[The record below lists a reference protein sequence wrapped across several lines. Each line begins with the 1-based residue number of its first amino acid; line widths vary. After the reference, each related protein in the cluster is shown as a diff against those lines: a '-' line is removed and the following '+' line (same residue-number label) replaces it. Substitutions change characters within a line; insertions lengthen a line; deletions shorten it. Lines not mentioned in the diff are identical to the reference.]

1 MPTTTMG
8 KFVRKFNDYTKR
20 GRWGK
25 RTVKYGVIKREVV
38 ERRCKDPELNLTRT
52 LSDTTK
58 LNMTVKTNQDAMI
71 FMAMELGDDYDE
83 LVCLFNELQRDNNEV
98 KAKNNVLSTNFSVLK
113 KENDSLQNEVESLK
127 KRLRL
132 ANERNFNSQFE
143 NQNNTIIR
151 NKVI

>member
-1 MPTTTMG
+1 MG
-8 KFVRKFNDYTKR
+8 KFVRMFNDYDKR

-38 ERRCKDPELNLTRT
+38 LRRFKDPELNLTHKF
-52 LSDTTK
+52 SDITT
-58 LNMTVKTNQDAMI
+58 LNMRVKENQSTI
-71 FMAMELGDDYDE
+71 IYMAMQLGTDYDK
-83 LVCLFNELQRDNNEV
+83 LARNYNELQRDYNEV

-143 NQNNTIIR
+143 NQNNTIIP